1 MIAMVKAG
9 ASTSERV
16 VATQVTAPP
25 VVMPTAE
32 TTPPSRPV

>member
-9 ASTSERV
+9 ASTSGPAV
-16 VATQVTAPP
+16 TTQVTAPP